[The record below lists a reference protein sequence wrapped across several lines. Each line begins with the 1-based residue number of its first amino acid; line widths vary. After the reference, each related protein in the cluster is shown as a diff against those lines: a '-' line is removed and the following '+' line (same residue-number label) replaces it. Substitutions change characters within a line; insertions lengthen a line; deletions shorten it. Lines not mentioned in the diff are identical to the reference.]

1 MILSLQLTK
10 EEKLVAENYARR
22 HSMSLEKA
30 FREALFE
37 RIKEECGA
45 AAALDEAQALAAAME
60 DLEAGRT
67 VDGDTAISNVRRKY
81 GV

>member
-1 MILSLQLTK
+1 MILSIQLTK

-37 RIKEECGA
+37 RIK
-45 AAALDEAQALAAAME
+45 
-60 DLEAGRT
+60 
-67 VDGDTAISNVRRKY
+67 
-81 GV
+81 